1 MMWNISIRAR
11 LNFAMLSLAALL
23 ILIAVCGF
31 LGLRQSN
38 QSIQTIYDDRLVAMG
53 QLDSVIRAISR
64 NQIEVASAIIADP
77 DAIQSHLD
85 AVKKNKEIADKEWGD
100 YMATYLTPEEKILA
114 DQFMQ
119 SRKQFLER
127 GLLPALAALQ
137 QKDQKT
143 ASDLFKGPMRTEFEA
158 VKKYMDGLL
167 ELQLNVGK
175 QEFQLSQTSFIRFSW
190 IALIVVLVGLSL
202 ALGMRYWLINSISA
216 PLNRAVNFADAI
228 AHGDLTRQI
237 RIDAHDEIGELLQAL
252 QTMSG
257 NLQQIVHQVRMGT
270 ETMTTASTEIANGN
284 MDLSART
291 EAQAGSLE
299 ETSSSMEELTST
311 TRQNGDNARQANTLA
326 VSASEI
332 AVRGGEVVSRVVDTM
347 GSINSSSQKIVD
359 IISVIDG
366 IAFQTNILALNA
378 AVEAARA
385 GEQGRGFAVV
395 ASEVRNLAQR
405 SAAAAKEIKVL
416 ITDSVE
422 NVEQGNR
429 LVSEAGST
437 MQEVVNSVKRVTDIM
452 SEITAASREQ
462 EIGIEQINQA
472 IITMDSVTQQNAA
485 LVEQAAAAA
494 SSLQDQAEELVKVV
508 SVFKL
513 QTQFPAAAQGRTQA
527 SSKVALLRS

>member
-1 MMWNISIRAR
+1 MWNISIRAR
-11 LNFAMLSLAALL
+11 LNFAMLTLAALL
-23 ILIAVCGF
+23 VLIAAGGF
-31 LGLRQSN
+31 MGLRQSN
-38 QSIQTIYDDRLVAMG
+38 HAVQTVYEDRLLAMG
-53 QLDSVIRAISR
+53 QLDTVIRAILR
-64 NQIEVASAIIADP
+64 NQIEVAAALTVDP

-85 AVKKNKEIADKEWGD
+85 EVKKNKEVADKEWAD

-114 DQFMQ
+114 DQFTQ

-127 GLLPALAALQ
+127 GLLPALKALQ

-143 ASDLFKGPMRTEFEA
+143 ATDLFRGAMRTEFET
-158 VKKYMDGLL
+158 VKKNMDGLL
-167 ELQLNVGK
+167 ELQLREAKREN
-175 QEFQLSQTSFIRFSW
+175 LASQSTFVTFTW
-190 IALIVVLVGLSL
+190 IAATVVIIGLGL

-216 PLNRAVNFADAI
+216 PLNRAVDFADAI
-228 AHGDLTRQI
+228 AEGDLTRQI
-237 RIDAHDEIGELLQAL
+237 RVDSQDEIGELLHSL
-252 QTMSG
+252 QKMSG
-257 NLQQIVHQVRMGT
+257 NLQQIVQQVRTGT
-270 ETMTTASTEIANGN
+270 ETITTASTEIASGN

-326 VSASEI
+326 LSASEI
-332 AVRGGEVVSRVVDTM
+332 AVKGGEVVSRVVDTM

-429 LVSEAGST
+429 LVNEAGST

-462 EIGIEQINQA
+462 EIGIEQVNQA
-472 IITMDSVTQQNAA
+472 IITMDGVTQQNAA

-494 SSLQDQAEELVKVV
+494 KSLQDQAEELVQVV
-508 SVFKL
+508 GVFKL
-513 QTQFPAAAQGRTQA
+513 QNQFSAAVQAMPQARTSQ
-527 SSKVALLRS
+527 ALLRA

>member
-11 LNFAMLSLAALL
+11 LNFAMLSLGALL
-23 ILIAVCGF
+23 VLIAIGGF
-31 LGLRQSN
+31 IGLRQSN
-38 QSIQTIYDDRLVAMG
+38 HAVQTVYDDRLIAMG
-53 QLDSVIRAISR
+53 QLDAVIRAILR
-64 NQIEVASAIIADP
+64 NQIEVASALSAEP
-77 DAIQSHLD
+77 DAIQPHLD
-85 AVKKNKEIADKEWGD
+85 AVKKNKEIADKEWAD
-100 YMATYLTPEEKILA
+100 YMATYLTPEEKLLA
-114 DQFMQ
+114 DQFSQ

-137 QKDQKT
+137 QKDQK
-143 ASDLFKGPMRTEFEA
+143 AAADLFRGTMRTEFEA
-158 VKKYMDGLL
+158 VKKNMDDLL
-167 ELQLNVGK
+167 ELQLREAK
-175 QEFQLSQTSFIRFSW
+175 REYQASQATFSSFSW
-190 IALIVVLVGLSL
+190 IAGIAVILGLCL

-216 PLNRAVNFADAI
+216 PLSRAVGFADAI
-228 AHGDLTRQI
+228 AEGDLTRQI
-237 RIDAHDEIGELLQAL
+237 RIDSQDEIGDLLQAL
-252 QTMSG
+252 QKMGG

-270 ETMTTASTEIANGN
+270 ETITTASTEIASGN

-326 VSASEI
+326 LSASEI
-332 AVRGGEVVSRVVDTM
+332 AVKGGEVVSRVVDTM

-472 IITMDSVTQQNAA
+472 IITMDGVTQQNAA

-494 SSLQDQAEELVKVV
+494 QSLQDQAEELVQVV

-513 QTQFPAAAQGRTQA
+513 QNQFPAAAKMQQQA
-527 SSKVALLRS
+527 GSNLALLRT